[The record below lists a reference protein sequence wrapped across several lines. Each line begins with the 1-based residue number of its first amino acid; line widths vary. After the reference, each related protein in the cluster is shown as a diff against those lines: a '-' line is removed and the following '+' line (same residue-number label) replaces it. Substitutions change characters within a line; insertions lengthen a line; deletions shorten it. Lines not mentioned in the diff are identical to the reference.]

1 MYTARKYPLRETT
14 PSTSTRTRPGRLLRL
29 FALSALFLVLLVSVA
44 DATEYTVRPSRNVGH
59 EPGMSV
65 SGEKV
70 QEIDPIP
77 FWLFLL
83 VSVFPQLTA
92 APIEALLPLKA
103 VGYLGYK
110 RICRENALESPQRR
124 KILGFVKRNPGLHF
138 REILRRVPLTRGTLD
153 HHMKTM
159 ESVGLLKTVSGR
171 GRVHYFVAGAPYSA
185 EEETLIIALRN
196 ESLRRIIT
204 EIYLNQGAYNEEIAE
219 DVGLSGAT
227 VREHVRYLEDL
238 GVVIAE
244 RDGRC
249 VRYTLAGNYSRILT
263 DMRII
268 IPNRP
273 GARQI
278 PLEGSAPGRDIDGLL
293 SQLRFDL
300 VPHVGDHSS

>member
-1 MYTARKYPLRETT
+1 
-14 PSTSTRTRPGRLLRL
+14 
-29 FALSALFLVLLVSVA
+29 LVLLVSVA
-44 DATEYTVRPSRNVGH
+44 DATEYTVRPSRNVGK

-83 VSVFPQLTA
+83 VSIFPQLTA
-92 APIEALLPLKA
+92 APIETLIPLKA
-103 VGYLGYK
+103 AGYLGYK
-110 RICRENALESPQRR
+110 RICKENALESPQRR
-124 KILGFVKRNPGLHF
+124 KILRFVKRNPGLHF
-138 REILRRVPLTRGTLD
+138 REISRRVPLTRGTLD
-153 HHMKTM
+153 YHMKTM

-171 GRVHYFVAGAPYSA
+171 GRIHYFVADAPYSA

-204 EIYLNQGAYNEEIAE
+204 GIYLNQGACNEEIAE

-244 RDGRC
+244 RDGRY
-249 VRYTLAGNYSRILT
+249 VRYTLAKNYSRILT
-263 DMRII
+263 GMRIVT
-268 IPNRP
+268 PNRR
-273 GARQI
+273 GARQH
-278 PLEGSAPGRDIDGLL
+278 PPEGSALGKDVSGP
-293 SQLRFDL
+293 
-300 VPHVGDHSS
+300 P

>member
-1 MYTARKYPLRETT
+1 MYTAKEYHQRDHT
-14 PSTSTRTRPGRLLRL
+14 PSTSTSTRPGGLLRL
-29 FALSALFLVLLVSVA
+29 FTLSILLLVLLVSVA
-44 DATEYTVRPSRNVGH
+44 DATEYTVRPSRNVGK

-92 APIEALLPLKA
+92 APIETLLPLKT

-110 RICRENALESPQRR
+110 RICKENALESPQRR
-124 KILGFVKRNPGLHF
+124 KILRFVKRNPGLHF

-171 GRVHYFVAGAPYSA
+171 GRVHYFVADSSYSA
-185 EEETLIIALRN
+185 EEEILITVLRN

-204 EIYLNQGAYNEEIAE
+204 EIYLNQGACNEEIAE

-227 VREHVRYLEDL
+227 VYEHLRYLKDL

-249 VRYTLAGNYSRILT
+249 VRYTLAESYSRILAG
-263 DMRII
+263 MRII

-273 GARQI
+273 GMRLI
-278 PLEGSAPGRDIDGLL
+278 PPDR
-293 SQLRFDL
+293 
-300 VPHVGDHSS
+300 

>member
-1 MYTARKYPLRETT
+1 
-14 PSTSTRTRPGRLLRL
+14 
-29 FALSALFLVLLVSVA
+29 VLLVSVA
-44 DATEYTVRPSRNVGH
+44 DATEYTVRPSRNVGK

-83 VSVFPQLTA
+83 VSIFPQLTA
-92 APIEALLPLKA
+92 APIETLIPLKA
-103 VGYLGYK
+103 AGYLGYK
-110 RICRENALESPQRR
+110 RICKENALESPQRR
-124 KILGFVKRNPGLHF
+124 KILRFVKRNPGLHF
-138 REILRRVPLTRGTLD
+138 REISRRVPLTRGTLD
-153 HHMKTM
+153 YHMKTM

-171 GRVHYFVAGAPYSA
+171 GRIHYFVADAPYPA

-204 EIYLNQGAYNEEIAE
+204 GIYLNQGACNEEIAE

-244 RDGRC
+244 RDGRY
-249 VRYTLAGNYSRILT
+249 VRYTLAKNYSRILT
-263 DMRII
+263 GMRIVT
-268 IPNRP
+268 PNRR

-278 PLEGSAPGRDIDGLL
+278 PLDGSAPGKDVSG
-293 SQLRFDL
+293 
-300 VPHVGDHSS
+300 PP

>member
-1 MYTARKYPLRETT
+1 MYTARRYHQRDHT
-14 PSTSTRTRPGRLLRL
+14 PSTSTNTRPGGHLRLLI
-29 FALSALFLVLLVSVA
+29 LSILFLVLLVAVA
-44 DATEYTVRPSRNVGH
+44 DATEYTVRPSRNVGQ
-59 EPGMSV
+59 EPGMSI

-70 QEIDPIP
+70 QEVDPIP

-92 APIEALLPLKA
+92 APIETLIPLKA

-124 KILGFVKRNPGLHF
+124 KILRFVKRNPGLHF
-138 REILRRVPLTRGTLD
+138 REILRRVPLTRGTLG

-159 ESVGLLKTVSGR
+159 ESLGLLKTVSGR

-185 EEETLIIALRN
+185 EEENLITVLRT

-227 VREHVRYLEDL
+227 VYEHLRYLKDL

-249 VRYTLAGNYSRILT
+249 VRYTLAENYSRILT
-263 DMRII
+263 DMRTPLKPARNAADPAGWIS
-268 IPNRP
+268 P
-273 GARQI
+273 G
-278 PLEGSAPGRDIDGLL
+278 GG
-293 SQLRFDL
+293 
-300 VPHVGDHSS
+300 VPSR